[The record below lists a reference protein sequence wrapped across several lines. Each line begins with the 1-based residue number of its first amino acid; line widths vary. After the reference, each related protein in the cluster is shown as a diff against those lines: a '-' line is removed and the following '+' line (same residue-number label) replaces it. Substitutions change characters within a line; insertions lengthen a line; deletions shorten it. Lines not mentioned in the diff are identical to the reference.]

1 MSRFCPIFCPMFIK
15 VLSMSNICPNYFS
28 LTQFCQI
35 IVHILY
41 KMFTNCPRVDLFFP
55 KFFVLDKFWT
65 KKCPS
70 YVHVLLKC
78 FHWNIGDIWQ
88 NCLSNLCQDFS
99 MSNCS
104 NCVQF
109 ICSHTVLSVISVIGP
124 TFVYIQIW
132 SNGCQNKEGTIIIYT
147 GRPGLDFEKSWTI
160 PRYDPSLYNLWQC
173 LELD

>member
-1 MSRFCPIFCPMFIK
+1 MFCPIFCPRFIQ

-55 KFFVLDKFWT
+55 SFLYSTNFGQRNVQAMSTFCPNVFIEILETYDKIVCPTFVKIL
-65 KKCPS
+65 
-70 YVHVLLKC
+70 
-78 FHWNIGDIWQ
+78 
-88 NCLSNLCQDFS
+88 S

-109 ICSHTVLSVISVIGP
+109 ICSHTVLSVVSVICP
-124 TFVYIQIW
+124 TFVYIQ
-132 SNGCQNKEGTIIIYT
+132 
-147 GRPGLDFEKSWTI
+147 
-160 PRYDPSLYNLWQC
+160 SLSKFC
-173 LELD
+173 PMVVKTKKAP